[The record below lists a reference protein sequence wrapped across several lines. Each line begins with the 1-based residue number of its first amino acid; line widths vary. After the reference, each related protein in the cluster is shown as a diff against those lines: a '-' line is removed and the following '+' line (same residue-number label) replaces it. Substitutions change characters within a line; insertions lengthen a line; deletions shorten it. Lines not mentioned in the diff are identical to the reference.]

1 MKRTLQNLSMLL
13 LTFIVGMGSVWAQDE
28 TVFYTMD
35 CPASTDSPAHSTYAA
50 MYETVVNNITWQAPG
65 NQYEDQAWRLG
76 GKSLNG
82 VDRYM
87 YTVDAIETTVSKV
100 VVSHGDISGA
110 TVNSFSLNVY
120 SSAALAAAGG
130 NGDVS
135 SITGEYTAN
144 EDYTFT
150 CPVDADWTNCY
161 YRFTWNI
168 TVTQSGNKYI
178 KLSSITF
185 YQSDNSSVQQNP
197 CATPT
202 FSPEG
207 GVYTTDQ
214 SVKLNS
220 ATEGTTIYY
229 TIDGTTP
236 TLNSLKYEGSI
247 PVSETTTIK
256 AIAVKE
262 GMDVSKVASATF
274 VFCQHAGNDKDP
286 YNVDDART
294 AIDANTGITDV
305 YATGIVSEIVTA
317 YSDQYSNITF
327 DIVTNNGDEVSLR
340 VYRCGGDDAA
350 NVKVGDVV
358 VVKGNLTTYGNIYEF
373 AQGCE
378 LVSRESTD
386 DRIETY
392 ISFDGVENDDNGA
405 QVVNYELGEDFIAPT
420 ATLLNL
426 DDDSEIPGVTFSY
439 SSDNEKV
446 ATVTDN
452 GITIIGAGTAVITVS
467 YEGSDTYQPCELSYT
482 IKVTANGGGEAPSI
496 PTYTSLFEAFQAKTS
511 EATEVQFTFDNVI
524 VTGVTTNNAYLE
536 DGRGYGA
543 LIYAKNHGFN
553 KGDVL
558 SGTVTCSI
566 QDWKGALEF
575 INLTSAT
582 EGLEIGSLPAE
593 HAATETTVASLD
605 AEHTGK
611 YVTLAGLTC
620 TASTGEFTYAGADAT
635 YSVVA
640 YKTFI
645 TLPTFE
651 EGATYTIT
659 GVYIYYDGKEEIAP
673 LTADAIVKTS
683 ADVEKTYPQFTVTG
697 LESVYTN
704 GEFQFTVETEAP
716 GLQVE
721 LEQTDLAE
729 LIHGEETGHYTL
741 KTNGSEGGIILTI
754 TTEADD
760 TYYALNEMYNVTI
773 VYSQGG
779 GEEPQFEIQDGVFDF
794 TAGVDYGS
802 GISTTNDNSYYET
815 TPSTWTAVNITLVA
829 DGKYRWWT
837 YSGSTLRFYS
847 TSSMTFSAP
856 AGYAIT
862 SISSN
867 VTLSGFTA
875 ADGKLSGKAWTGEA
889 NVVTLT
895 KESGTTVNIS
905 TITVEYQK
913 ADTYTRDVAE
923 GDYGTLC
930 LPRKAYVSG
939 ATVYEIAGVVKD
951 DDKLTDLALAEHTGA
966 LEAGVAYVFH
976 ATSTQVV
983 ATLVGEAVAE
993 AAQTTGLV
1001 GNLSAED
1008 IKTPDGCY
1016 VLVDGVLRQ
1025 VQGGTAYIQTNR
1037 AYFKLDDVAEYSED
1051 EPTAGVK
1058 LINISFNEDATAIN
1072 GINATTADGTI
1083 YNLQGQRVNSLQRG
1097 INVVNGKKVLVK

>member
-35 CPASTDSPAHSTYAA
+35 CPASTDIPAHSTYAA

-327 DIVTNNGDEVSLR
+327 DIVTNNGDEVSLH

-467 YEGSDTYQPCELSYT
+467 YEGSDVYQPCEQTYT
-482 IKVTANGGGEAPSI
+482 INVTANGGDEKQYP
-496 PTYTSLFEAFQAKTS
+496 E
-511 EATEVQFTFDNVI
+511 
-524 VTGVTTNNAYLE
+524 
-536 DGRGYGA
+536 
-543 LIYAKNHGFN
+543 
-553 KGDVL
+553 
-558 SGTVTCSI
+558 
-566 QDWKGALEF
+566 
-575 INLTSAT
+575 
-582 EGLEIGSLPAE
+582 
-593 HAATETTVASLD
+593 
-605 AEHTGK
+605 
-611 YVTLAGLTC
+611 
-620 TASTGEFTYAGADAT
+620 
-635 YSVVA
+635 YS
-640 YKTFI
+640 
-645 TLPTFE
+645 
-651 EGATYTIT
+651 
-659 GVYIYYDGKEEIAP
+659 
-673 LTADAIVKTS
+673 
-683 ADVEKTYPQFTVTG
+683 VTG

-716 GLQVE
+716 GLQVK

-729 LIHGEETGHYTL
+729 LIPGEETGHYTL

-760 TYYALNEMYNVTI
+760 TYDALNKMYNVTI

-779 GEEPQFEIQDGVFDF
+779 GEEPQPVVEDYYVHDILNKEFTGV
-794 TAGVDYGS
+794 TGNTYTKITGK
-802 GISTTNDNSYYET
+802 TDNSDAVYAGQCAGGNSSIQLRSKKSDSGVVTTVSGGKVKKVTVTWNSNTTGGRVLQVYVSNTPFTDAKQLYNVAEGIVLAGELET
-815 TPSTWTAVNITLVA
+815 TETELEIEGDYEYV
-829 DGKYRWWT
+829 
-837 YSGSTLRFYS
+837 
-847 TSSMTFSAP
+847 
-856 AGYAIT
+856 
-862 SISSN
+862 
-867 VTLSGFTA
+867 GFRSKTDA
-875 ADGKLSGKAWTGEA
+875 LYLDEVDIAWE
-889 NVVTLT
+889 V
-895 KESGTTVNIS
+895 
-905 TITVEYQK
+905 
-913 ADTYTRDVAE
+913 TYTRDVAE

-1037 AYFKLDDVAEYSED
+1037 AYFNLDDVAEYSED